1 MSTTTSSSRR
11 AFLAA
16 TVASAAH
23 VWVPRP
29 VKGYTAEELL
39 APVTPMATGISKW
52 DLDTPAL
59 CVDLDKLEQNI
70 AKMQRSLAAN
80 KLASRPHAK
89 THKCAAIA
97 KLQMAAGAIG
107 ICAAKLSEAEALAAQ
122 GLDRICMTT
131 SNLPAGKIRRAMQ
144 LRKRTPQFI
153 QAVDYEPNAHDLNA
167 AAKEAGIVADVVIDV
182 AVGTRS
188 GIPAGEDALSLAKLV
203 DQLPNLKLRGLL
215 SYDGGAQHITG
226 FAARKE
232 SALRNIAGN
241 ARTYEAMQRAG
252 LSTEIFSGGGTG
264 TYNIQHLVPG
274 FTDVQV
280 GSYLFMDM
288 QYLAIG
294 GEDGNPVYSDFAS
307 SLTVVATIV
316 NNRFPGRLTT
326 DAGAKAFTLNVP
338 RPGVTGEPGMDYNP
352 GSDEFGT
359 ITFKEAS
366 KAYQMGDRLEMIV
379 PHCDPVVNEYDYLY
393 GIRKDRVEV
402 VWPITARGHSQ

>member
-1 MSTTTSSSRR
+1 MSTTTSASRR

-16 TVASAAH
+16 TAASAAH
-23 VWVPRP
+23 VWIPRP
-29 VKGYTAEELL
+29 VKGYTTAEIL
-39 APVTPMATGISKW
+39 APVKPMATGISKW

-70 AKMQRSLAAN
+70 AIIQRSLVAN
-80 KLASRPHAK
+80 KLGSRPHAK

-97 KLQMAAGAIG
+97 RLQMAAGALG
-107 ICAAKLSEAEALAAQ
+107 ICAAKLSEAEALAAE

-131 SNLPAGKIRRAMQ
+131 GNLSAGKIRRAMQ

-167 AAKEAGIVADVVIDV
+167 AAKEAGIVADVVIDI

-188 GIPAGEDALSLAKLV
+188 GIPAGADALALAKLV
-203 DQLPNLKLRGLL
+203 DRLPNLKLRGVL

-226 FAARKE
+226 FATRKQR
-232 SALRNIAGN
+232 ALANIADN
-241 ARTYEAMQRAG
+241 ARTVEAMKRDG
-252 LSTEIFSGGGTG
+252 LNTEIFSGGGTG
-264 TYNIQHLVPG
+264 TYSIQHLVPG

-294 GEDGNPVYSDFAS
+294 GEDGNPVYSDFAP
-307 SLTVVATIV
+307 SLTVLGTVV

-326 DAGAKAFTLNVP
+326 DAGAKAFTLNMP
-338 RPGVTGEPGMDYNP
+338 RPGVIGEPGMDYNP

-359 ITFKEAS
+359 ITFKQAS
-366 KAYQMGDRLEMIV
+366 RSYKMGDRLEMIV
-379 PHCDPVVNEYDYLY
+379 PHCDPVVNLYDYIY
-393 GIRKDRVEV
+393 GIRQDRVEV

>member
-1 MSTTTSSSRR
+1 MSTTTSASRR

-16 TVASAAH
+16 TAASAAH
-23 VWVPRP
+23 VWIPRP
-29 VKGYTAEELL
+29 VKGYTTAEIL
-39 APVTPMATGISKW
+39 APVKPMATGISKW

-70 AKMQRSLAAN
+70 ARMQRSLVAN
-80 KLASRPHAK
+80 KLGSRPHAK

-97 KLQMAAGAIG
+97 RLQMAAGALG
-107 ICAAKLSEAEALAAQ
+107 ICAAKLSEAEALAAE

-131 SNLPAGKIRRAMQ
+131 GNLSAGKIRRAMQ

-167 AAKEAGIVADVVIDV
+167 AAKDAGIVADVVIDI

-188 GIPAGEDALSLAKLV
+188 GIPAGADALALAKLV
-203 DQLPNLKLRGLL
+203 DRLPNLKLRGVL

-226 FAARKE
+226 FATRKQR
-232 SALRNIAGN
+232 ALANIADN
-241 ARTYEAMQRAG
+241 ARTVEAMKRDG
-252 LSTEIFSGGGTG
+252 LNTEIFSGGGTG
-264 TYNIQHLVPG
+264 TYSIQHLVPG

-294 GEDGNPVYSDFAS
+294 GEDGNPVYSDFAP
-307 SLTVVATIV
+307 SLTVLGTVV

-326 DAGAKAFTLNVP
+326 DAGAKAFTLNMP
-338 RPGVTGEPGMDYNP
+338 RPGVIGEPGMDYNP

-359 ITFKEAS
+359 ITFKQAS
-366 KAYQMGDRLEMIV
+366 RSYKMGDRLEMIV
-379 PHCDPVVNEYDYLY
+379 PHCDPVVNLYDYIY
-393 GIRKDRVEV
+393 GIRQDRVEV